1 MRLGQSSI
9 FPSGETLGVAAM
21 PEPSFTSAAD
31 KNDQQF
37 EIAPFFNSQT
47 RFLCKTKFLI

>member
-37 EIAPFFNSQT
+37 EIAPLTDYRLTCYLAYFSKQ
-47 RFLCKTKFLI
+47 